1 MDDQGQIGTMSGFQ
15 ETLPNIPPSGVYT
28 KDSLSFEGIMGEIL
42 KATDE
47 SCGAIAT
54 YVGLAKSPG
63 FAGKKVVE
71 LQIGTE
77 PGYTDKAFLR
87 ICDDAKKK
95 YGLQMAV
102 IYHYEGGFRAGEIL
116 VMIIVV
122 GKARPETF
130 AALQEVVSRFK
141 PEGHLRKK
149 EIYEDGESE
158 WIDK

>member
-1 MDDQGQIGTMSGFQ
+1 MSGFQ
-15 ETLPNIPPSGVYT
+15 ETLPKIPPSGVYA
-28 KDSLSFEGIMGEIL
+28 KNSLSYEEIMSAIL
-42 KATDE
+42 KATDD
-47 SCGAIAT
+47 SSGAIAT
-54 YVGLAKSPG
+54 YVGLTKSPG

-77 PGYTDKAFLR
+77 PGHTDQAFVQ
-87 ICDDAKKK
+87 ICDDAKRK
-95 YGLQMAV
+95 YGLQLAV
-102 IYHYEGGFRAGEIL
+102 IYHYEGGFTAGEIL
-116 VMIIVV
+116 VMVIVV

-158 WIDK
+158 WIEK

>member
-1 MDDQGQIGTMSGFQ
+1 MSGIQ
-15 ETLPNIPPSGVYT
+15 ETLPKIPPSGVYT
-28 KDSLSFEGIMGEIL
+28 KDSLSYQEIMSAIL

-77 PGYTDKAFLR
+77 HGYTDKAFLQV
-87 ICDDAKKK
+87 CEDAKEK
-95 YGLQMAV
+95 YGLQIAL
-102 IYHYEGGFRAGEIL
+102 IYHYEGRFRAGETL

-158 WIDK
+158 WIEN